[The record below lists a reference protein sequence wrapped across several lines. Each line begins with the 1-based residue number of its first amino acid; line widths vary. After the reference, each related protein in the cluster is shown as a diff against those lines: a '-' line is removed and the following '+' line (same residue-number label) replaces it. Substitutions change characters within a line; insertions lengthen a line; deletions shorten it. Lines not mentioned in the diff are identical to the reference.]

1 MNERKILSD
10 IADSFIEKHD
20 MDKKDAELFIKN
32 MFDLIEESLSTDKY
46 VKIKGLGT
54 FKLTEVDA
62 RESVDVNTGER
73 IEIQGH
79 TKVSFA
85 PDTAMKELINKPFSH
100 FETVVLNDSVK
111 LEDVL
116 TEEDVEEDTSE
127 VVDSPVVEEAVNSE
141 QEVDVVEPE
150 LPDMESQAETIIEPE
165 TVISTEPE
173 PVPVVVDEESVPS
186 PSAEENEA
194 IKEEETEESVEI
206 PLTVETQEEVMEEVQ
221 PESVASAEVRVP
233 QEKEKRTIR
242 VLWGVIIVLILVILC
257 GCYWMFM
264 HADTSSEDIPV
275 SPVQEELGIV
285 ESVSEEVKEDTL
297 VAEVKSEV
305 VMQEKPESTVV
316 ALPVSNKNKV
326 ASLADTLEYRIVGT
340 KTTYTLQS
348 GESIVKASVKFFGSK
363 MFWPYIVKH
372 NQDVIKNPDD
382 IPVGTEIKIPDLA
395 LKD

>member
-10 IADSFIEKHD
+10 IADSFIEKHE

-116 TEEDVEEDTSE
+116 TEEDMEEDTSE
-127 VVDSPVVEEAVNSE
+127 IVDSPVVEEAVGSE
-141 QEVDVVEPE
+141 QEAEVVKPE
-150 LPDMESQAETIIEPE
+150 LPEMELQAETIIEPE
-165 TVISTEPE
+165 
-173 PVPVVVDEESVPS
+173 PVLVVVDEESVPL
-186 PSAEENEA
+186 PSVEENEA
-194 IKEEETEESVEI
+194 IKEEETGESVEI
-206 PLTVETQEEVMEEVQ
+206 PLTVEAQEEVVEEVQ
-221 PESVASAEVRVP
+221 PESVVSVEVCIP
-233 QEKEKRTIR
+233 QNKEKRTIR
-242 VLWGVIIVLILVILC
+242 VLWGVIIVLVLVILC

-275 SPVQEELGIV
+275 SPDQEELGIV

-297 VAEVKSEV
+297 VAEVKSEE

-316 ALPVSNKNKV
+316 VLPVSNKNKV

-340 KTTYTLQS
+340 KATYTLQS

-382 IPVGTEIKIPDLA
+382 IPVGTEIKIPELV